1 MTWPMIAF
9 AAAVVLMGLLPGGLL
24 CIGWV
29 FWRPGC
35 SPDSGEALRREVRL
49 CANF

>member
-24 CIGWV
+24 HWWV